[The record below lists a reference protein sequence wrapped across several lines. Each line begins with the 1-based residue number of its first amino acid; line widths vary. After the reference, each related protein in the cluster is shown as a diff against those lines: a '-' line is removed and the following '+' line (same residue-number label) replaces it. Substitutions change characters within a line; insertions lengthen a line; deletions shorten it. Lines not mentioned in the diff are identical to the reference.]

1 MSSSFSGS
9 ASGSLMGADPDQLEI
24 LGSTLARQRESVESM
39 LHTVTSTL
47 NGTSWVGPARQAF
60 ESEWNGSFRSA
71 LTRLAEAFDMAGR
84 DCNVRAGEL
93 RRVMGRL

>member
-1 MSSSFSGS
+1 MSVSM
-9 ASGSLMGADPDQLEI
+9 SGSLMGADPDQLEI
-24 LGSTLARQRESVESM
+24 LGSTLARQRESVDSM

-60 ESEWNGSFRSA
+60 EGEWNGSFRSA

-84 DCNVRAGEL
+84 DCNVRAAEL